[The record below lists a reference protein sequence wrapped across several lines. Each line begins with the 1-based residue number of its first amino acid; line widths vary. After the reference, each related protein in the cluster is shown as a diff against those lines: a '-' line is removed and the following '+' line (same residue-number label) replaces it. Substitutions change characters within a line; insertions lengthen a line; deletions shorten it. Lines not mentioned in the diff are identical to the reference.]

1 MTTPAPASAAPLI
14 LDDVRFSWGGW
25 QVSFTLTVK
34 PGGITAIIGPS
45 GAGKSTLLALIAGFE
60 HPASGSLRLGDRDL
74 LPLSPAE
81 RPVTTLFQEHNLF
94 PHLTVGANVA
104 IGLAP
109 NLRLSS
115 AQQATVSEALTA
127 VGLAGMENRLPAALS
142 GGQRQR
148 VALARCLVRRRPLLL
163 LDEPFNGLDPALRQ
177 HMLDLVADLSHRH
190 GLTVLMVSHEPQDAL
205 RIAGDTCFVAEGK
218 ILLHGPT
225 AELLARRDVPSLNA
239 YLGHEAGQHMQDK

>member
-1 MTTPAPASAAPLI
+1 MMTPPSAGAAALT
-14 LDDVRFSWGGW
+14 LEDVRFSWGGW
-25 QVSFTLTVK
+25 QVSFDLTVE
-34 PGGITAIIGPS
+34 PGGITAVIGPS

-60 HPASGSLRLGDRDL
+60 QPASGTLRLGTLDL

-109 NLRLSS
+109 DLRLS
-115 AQQATVSEALTA
+115 AEQQRTVHDALSA
-127 VGLAGMENRLPAALS
+127 VGLAGMEKRLPAALS

-177 HMLDLVADLSHRH
+177 HMLDLVAQISREH

-205 RIAGDTCFVAEGK
+205 RIAANTCFVAEGK
-218 ILLHGPT
+218 ILLHEPT
-225 AELLARRDVPSLNA
+225 AALLARRDVPALNA
-239 YLGHEAGQHMQDK
+239 YLGHEPGQHMLGK